1 MSKVNCQK
9 CGAAILATTAKTHN
23 GLCARCSRT
32 PSVVSPRKKA
42 IVGIFVGSFFLII
55 GLGVGAWGHFGCK
68 KLDHVR
74 AQWTQVTGKVTSRK
88 HVASIIANDSD
99 RTFNIIKYS
108 YTVDGSEYNSEY
120 THENSRKWNKGGRE
134 RDRIFYEKHQ
144 IGNAVKIYFNP
155 DKHDE
160 CLLEVEVLYSPLA
173 TRLAMGGMGLL
184 SILGLCRI
192 VISVM
197 SLMRKKTS

>member
-1 MSKVNCQK
+1 MDKIPCIK
-9 CGAAILATTAKTHN
+9 CGALVMPATAERNN
-23 GLCARCSRT
+23 GLCAPCS
-32 PSVVSPRKKA
+32 SKVSVSPRKKA
-42 IVGIFVGSFFLII
+42 IVGIVVGSLFLII
-55 GLGVGAWGHFGCK
+55 GLGLGAWGHFGYE

-88 HVASIIANDSD
+88 HVASMIIGED

-120 THENSRKWNKGGRE
+120 THENSGKGNKGGRE
-134 RDRIFYEKHQ
+134 RDQVFYEKHQ
-144 IGNAVKIYFNP
+144 IGNAAKIYFNP
-155 DKHDE
+155 DKHDD
-160 CLLEVEVLYSPLA
+160 CLLEVEVLYSPLV
-173 TRLAMGGMGLL
+173 TRLVMGGMGLL

-197 SLMRKKTS
+197 SLTRKKTS

>member
-1 MSKVNCQK
+1 MDKIPCIK
-9 CGAAILATTAKTHN
+9 CGALVMPATAERNN
-23 GLCARCSRT
+23 GLCAPCS
-32 PSVVSPRKKA
+32 SKVSVSPRKKA

-55 GLGVGAWGHFGCK
+55 GLGLGVWGHFGCK
-68 KLDHVR
+68 KLDHVK
-74 AQWTQVTGKVTSRK
+74 AQWTQVTGKVTSIK
-88 HVASIIANDSD
+88 NEFSIANGSD
-99 RTFNIIKYS
+99 RSFGIIKYS

-120 THENSRKWNKGGRE
+120 THENSGKGNKGGQR
-134 RDRIFYEKHQ
+134 RDRVFYEKHQ

-160 CLLEVEVLYSPLA
+160 SLLEVEVLYSPLA

-197 SLMRKKTS
+197 SLTRKKTS